1 MGLEGRAPGPCQ
13 AGLGDQLWGP
23 WIPGCPVARELVASW
38 NCQGRLVQGKTQA
51 ERTGGRGRGELEG
64 LTKSL
69 QQAQSSGVAQKGAG
83 GRAGEH
89 WAPGHSS
96 PPVVGKRGGWKL
108 AQGLGDRQGLS
119 QTLAQ
124 WRGEASRHHA
134 TLPIPTPGADITNRD
149 YIIGI
154 ILPSPTKPR
163 PNLRSS
169 AQPPPATP
177 DSAGLRHFVIQ
188 LPALV

>member
-1 MGLEGRAPGPCQ
+1 MGLPGQ
-13 AGLGDQLWGP
+13 
-23 WIPGCPVARELVASW
+23 E
-38 NCQGRLVQGKTQA
+38 GKTQA
-51 ERTGGRGRGELEG
+51 ERTSGRGKGELGGRSNQIATAGTELWC
-64 LTKSL
+64 
-69 QQAQSSGVAQKGAG
+69 SSAG

-89 WAPGHSS
+89 WAPGRSS
-96 PPVVGKRGGWKL
+96 LPQLLGSRGGWKL

-119 QTLAQ
+119 QTPKGQ
-124 WRGEASRHHA
+124 WRGGEGRHHA
-134 TLPIPTPGADITNRD
+134 TLPILTPAADTTNQD

-163 PNLRSS
+163 PNLRCS

-177 DSAGLRHFVIQ
+177 DSSGLRHFVIQ